1 MLAVHRA
8 SLCIS
13 IEVIFADSIM
23 RYVLMISLLH
33 ILIYLQVNNI
43 F

>member
-1 MLAVHRA
+1 MLAVRRA
-8 SLCIS
+8 FPRIS

-23 RYVLMISLLH
+23 RCVLMISLLH